1 MPTWKPV
8 KPLNGP
14 ASQGRQ
20 HAYQLDK
27 IDAPFLKRRN
37 GDGSISYKKNGALFT
52 KAAEPEELIDD
63 DGSNRVSKQEI
74 IKFMRENCE

>member
-1 MPTWKPV
+1 MATWKPV
-8 KPLNGP
+8 KLLNGP

-37 GDGSISYKKNGALFT
+37 GDARDLG
-52 KAAEPEELIDD
+52 
-63 DGSNRVSKQEI
+63 RREI
-74 IKFMRENCE
+74 HPDAR